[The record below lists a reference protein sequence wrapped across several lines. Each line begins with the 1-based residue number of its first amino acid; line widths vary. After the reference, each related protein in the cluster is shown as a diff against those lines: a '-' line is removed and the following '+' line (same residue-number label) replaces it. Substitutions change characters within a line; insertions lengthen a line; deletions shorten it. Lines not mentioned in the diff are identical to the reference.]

1 MEYHSLGLG
10 IGEKSL
16 GPVFCDPGAGARR
29 PFTKPGALRLF
40 NESRVVRQFTL
51 AGAGLPFTGARGR
64 DYLEG
69 LGEGQETI
77 PQGLGIALKDPMSSV
92 LLC

>member
-1 MEYHSLGLG
+1 M
-10 IGEKSL
+10 
-16 GPVFCDPGAGARR
+16 
-29 PFTKPGALRLF
+29 
-40 NESRVVRQFTL
+40 RQLTL
-51 AGAGLPFTGARGR
+51 AGAGLPFTGARGG

-77 PQGLGIALKDPMSSV
+77 PQGLGIALMDPMSSL